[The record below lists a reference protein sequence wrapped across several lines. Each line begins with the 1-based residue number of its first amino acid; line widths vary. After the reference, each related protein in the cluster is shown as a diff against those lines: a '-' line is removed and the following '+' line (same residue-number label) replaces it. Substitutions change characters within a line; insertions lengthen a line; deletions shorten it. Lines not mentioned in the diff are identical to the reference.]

1 MFIIFINDL
10 VKSFGI
16 SGSDPIVVNGLSI
29 NSLLYTDSFIL
40 LFDSEEYLQKSLD
53 CLNEFC
59 TNGKLDVNHE
69 ISKVI
74 VFNLKG
80 MSYMNILRFKIILWK
95 LLNLFVI

>member
-1 MFIIFINDL
+1 MFNIFINDL
-10 VKSFGI
+10 VKSFDI

-59 TNGKLDVNHE
+59 TNWKLDVNHE

-80 MSYMNILRFKIILWK
+80 MSYMNILRLKIILWK